1 MHDGVMLTSTVCVA
15 LSAAGLAIALLTA
28 YRRRYLAAVRTAAFA
43 LLPVGLYMTG
53 LVTLGSKVGKAVGD
67 WAAGLVFK
75 PSVWAGFGVLAV
87 SAVLYVVSRFAAGRR
102 KDKGKSRDRDRGDV
116 VAAPGAAAPAL
127 PPAKGRTKAQPQA
140 RTHTGTSELSDFS
153 EVEEIL
159 KRRGI

>member
-1 MHDGVMLTSTVCVA
+1 MFTSTVCVA

-28 YRRRYLAAVRTAAFA
+28 YRRRYLAAVRTAALA

-53 LVTLGSKVGKAVGD
+53 LVTLGSKVGSAVGT

-87 SAVLYVVSRFAAGRR
+87 SAVLYVGGRFASGRR
-102 KDKGKSRDRDRGDV
+102 KGKEKATPAVEGKAS
-116 VAAPGAAAPAL
+116 APAL
-127 PPAKGRTKAQPQA
+127 PAKGKEP
-140 RTHTGTSELSDFS
+140 SLSDFS